1 MDEPARKRR
10 KSGIE
15 KLNVGGVRICTT
27 RETLEMLP
35 YFQALF
41 QQEEDLGRSVQADD
55 EGCLFVDRNGEL
67 FKVIIEYLRTFR
79 RPPKEVLET
88 RGIQLRDEAEFYGC
102 SELLNELDGLT
113 NVHKLEQRD
122 RNMREAELALTK
134 AYENS
139 ELSSEAASEYLVDVF
154 KKHEDFKIQS
164 RSLLGYPL
172 LLEHQ
177 CPLPPLGSSSIIPSN
192 VEDFKARFKMFAGN
206 LLELV
211 GRDPAVVVAGGS
223 VVAALVEDAPQAS
236 SSSSERSSPA
246 IRDVDVFLCGVSPE
260 RAETLL
266 DGILTAFSNC
276 EARQYWSHIVRSNAA
291 VTLFPLCYG
300 HGPQSSPLQV
310 MLTLYRDPL
319 EVVLNF
325 DIDR

>member
-113 NVHKLEQRD
+113 N
-122 RNMREAELALTK
+122 
-134 AYENS
+134 
-139 ELSSEAASEYLVDVF
+139 
-154 KKHEDFKIQS
+154 
-164 RSLLGYPL
+164 
-172 LLEHQ
+172 
-177 CPLPPLGSSSIIPSN
+177 
-192 VEDFKARFKMFAGN
+192 
-206 LLELV
+206 
-211 GRDPAVVVAGGS
+211 
-223 VVAALVEDAPQAS
+223 
-236 SSSSERSSPA
+236 
-246 IRDVDVFLCGVSPE
+246 
-260 RAETLL
+260 
-266 DGILTAFSNC
+266 
-276 EARQYWSHIVRSNAA
+276 
-291 VTLFPLCYG
+291 
-300 HGPQSSPLQV
+300 
-310 MLTLYRDPL
+310 
-319 EVVLNF
+319 
-325 DIDR
+325 